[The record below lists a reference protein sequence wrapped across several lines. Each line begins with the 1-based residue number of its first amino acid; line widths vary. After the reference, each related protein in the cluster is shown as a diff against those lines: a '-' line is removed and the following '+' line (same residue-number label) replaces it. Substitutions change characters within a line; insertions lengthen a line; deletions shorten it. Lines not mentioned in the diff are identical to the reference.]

1 MYNVADNFPPIVAND
16 SEFSVTVRR
25 NCSLSPRALL
35 LLLAATAFVSFAI
48 GVGFAL
54 VGAWLILPF
63 AGLEIAALAAA
74 FFVNGRHA
82 GDYERITVQDGK
94 LQVEVRV
101 AEATHTHEFNAA
113 WTRLCVDRAGGMP
126 RLFLRSN
133 GREIEIARH
142 LTGAAR
148 RFLARELAPR
158 LGRVQQ

>member
-82 GDYERITVQDGK
+82 PEEQSLAEGD
-94 LQVEVRV
+94 
-101 AEATHTHEFNAA
+101 
-113 WTRLCVDRAGGMP
+113 RLAIFPPVAGG
-126 RLFLRSN
+126 
-133 GREIEIARH
+133 
-142 LTGAAR
+142 
-148 RFLARELAPR
+148 
-158 LGRVQQ
+158 